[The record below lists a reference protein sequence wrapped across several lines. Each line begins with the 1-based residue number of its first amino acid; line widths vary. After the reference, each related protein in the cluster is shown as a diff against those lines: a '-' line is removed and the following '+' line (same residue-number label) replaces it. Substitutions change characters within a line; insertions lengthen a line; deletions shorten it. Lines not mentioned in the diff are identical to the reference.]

1 MGAIQSAIN
10 RSLVTTSALVGLY
23 KQSVKMDEE
32 KMKQATERSE
42 NQKIA
47 KIKQR
52 ANLQNQRARLTEA
65 REASEA
71 AKNAYNDIAGR
82 VHAMENAISI
92 NYVQYIGSDNLNH
105 DSILRMIEL
114 LESGEAV
121 SVSDAAARL
130 KGGR

>member
-42 NQKIA
+42 NQKLA

-65 REASEA
+65 RARTQMARTAILKQKTIQQELKEKLGNG
-71 AKNAYNDIAGR
+71 AK
-82 VHAMENAISI
+82 
-92 NYVQYIGSDNLNH
+92 
-105 DSILRMIEL
+105 
-114 LESGEAV
+114 
-121 SVSDAAARL
+121 
-130 KGGR
+130 

>member
-10 RSLVTTSALVGLY
+10 RSLVTTSVLVGLY

-42 NQKIA
+42 KQKIA

-65 REASEA
+65 RARTQMARTEILKQKTIQKELKEKLGNG
-71 AKNAYNDIAGR
+71 AK
-82 VHAMENAISI
+82 
-92 NYVQYIGSDNLNH
+92 
-105 DSILRMIEL
+105 
-114 LESGEAV
+114 
-121 SVSDAAARL
+121 
-130 KGGR
+130 

>member
-10 RSLVTTSALVGLY
+10 RRLVTTSALVGLY

-32 KMKQATERSE
+32 KMKQAIERSE

-65 REASEA
+65 RARTQMARTEILKQKTIQQELKEKLGNG
-71 AKNAYNDIAGR
+71 AK
-82 VHAMENAISI
+82 
-92 NYVQYIGSDNLNH
+92 
-105 DSILRMIEL
+105 
-114 LESGEAV
+114 
-121 SVSDAAARL
+121 
-130 KGGR
+130 